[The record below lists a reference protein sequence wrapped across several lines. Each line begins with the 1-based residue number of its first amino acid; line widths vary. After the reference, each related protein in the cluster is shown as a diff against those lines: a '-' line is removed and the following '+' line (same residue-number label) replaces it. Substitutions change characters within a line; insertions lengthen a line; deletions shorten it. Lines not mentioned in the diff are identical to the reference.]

1 MLRIR
6 LRRVG
11 KKGQAYYRVVV
22 ADQRFP
28 RDGRF
33 LESLGAYNP
42 HGNPPTSDLNA
53 DRARHWLERGAQ
65 PSEAAEKVLR
75 RAGILN
81 GAAVAEAPVATEAAA
96 EAEAPAEAEAA
107 AEAEASTAEEG
118 APAEAETSDEA
129 PAETSEAEA
138 EAEPALAA
146 ESTES

>member
-33 LESLGAYNP
+33 LESLGAYDP
-42 HGNPPTSDLNA
+42 HATPPSSNLNA
-53 DRARHWLERGAQ
+53 DRARHWLSKGAQ

-81 GAAVAEAPVATEAAA
+81 GTAVADAPATT
-96 EAEAPAEAEAA
+96 EAEAPAEAEATADAA
-107 AEAEASTAEEG
+107 AETADET
-118 APAEAETSDEA
+118 PAGES
-129 PAETSEAEA
+129 EA
-138 EAEPALAA
+138 EAEPALAG
-146 ESTES
+146 EGTES

>member
-33 LESLGAYNP
+33 LESLGAYDP
-42 HGNPPTSDLNA
+42 HGDPPTSDLNEE
-53 DRARHWLERGAQ
+53 RARHWLSVGAQ

-81 GAAVAEAPVATEAAA
+81 GAPVADAPVAAEAEA
-96 EAEAPAEAEAA
+96 ETPADADAEAPAEAEA
-107 AEAEASTAEEG
+107 S
-118 APAEAETSDEA
+118 SEA
-129 PAETSEAEA
+129 PAEENEAEA
-138 EAEPALAA
+138 DAEPALA

>member
-22 ADQRFP
+22 ADQRAP

-33 LESLGAYNP
+33 LESLGAYDP
-42 HGNPPTSDLNA
+42 HATPPTSDLDA
-53 DRARHWLERGAQ
+53 DRARHWLSQGAQ

-81 GAAVAEAPVATEAAA
+81 GAAVADAPEATEP
-96 EAEAPAEAEAA
+96 EAEAGSA
-107 AEAEASTAEEG
+107 G
-118 APAEAETSDEA
+118 RG
-129 PAETSEAEA
+129 
-138 EAEPALAA
+138 
-146 ESTES
+146 